1 MDVLNYCLE
10 NGYCKINYKGII
22 EIYPRKFINS
32 IVLESLLNFLQD
44 KNYNIIKIT
53 NNWIRAF
60 ER

>member
-10 NGYCKINYKGII
+10 NGYCKIKYKGII